1 MSSVSFNVGFSN
13 ERNSS
18 RVLKPPGGGHTDI
31 FGIGEVQ
38 EPKKPQKINDEPAA
52 VEAEIKTETE
62 QKSTEEESQQ
72 KPPEEEVVVNKTE
85 ENNENKIVKEE
96 PKQEPPRRVRVPPGG
111 FSSGLW

>member
-31 FGIGEVQ
+31 FGVQ
-38 EPKKPQKINDEPAA
+38 ETPQPKSQDLEDVAHPIK
-52 VEAEIKTETE
+52 EAEVGNEEIKTENGTI
-62 QKSTEEESQQ
+62 
-72 KPPEEEVVVNKTE
+72 EEEVQKAVDEVI
-85 ENNENKIVKEE
+85 NENVKPKEE
-96 PKQEPPRRVRVPPGG
+96 PKTDPPKRVRVPPGG